1 MGGASED
8 GTGIDQAGITG
19 STRKVRLL
27 EGVLVADE
35 IGASAEAPTPDE
47 RSSPPGQVV
56 VVAVNARQIF
66 RHSSARLEQLAI
78 ALRKRPKAS
87 DGGYLAPDVI
97 LVNEVSA
104 TDLGFVRNRMNDLFS
119 SNHYLIAGER
129 SDEVKTKFL
138 INAKST
144 SLISYRSWADSC
156 VPHVRYQLVNVKE
169 RASDNLLTV
178 GGVHF
183 RADYRG
189 SGGREC
195 RNQNVDKAR
204 ERLARQGARGVL
216 LGDFNR
222 RAMNKQR
229 ECDPEETSR
238 VEPWYEDMTSAS
250 TVDGR
255 SYLDAVREYNRAN
268 NLTMF
273 NEWTHEQE
281 DPSTRCDGTTGLRR
295 NRIDYIFIDGTLTP
309 LEAHADHP
317 GWASGSQPGVIRCK
331 PSPECKYSDHR
342 FVWGRIGL
350 A

>member
-1 MGGASED
+1 MPEL
-8 GTGIDQAGITG
+8 TET
-19 STRKVRLL
+19 
-27 EGVLVADE
+27 VAD
-35 IGASAEAPTPDE
+35 APVPEE
-47 RSSPPGQVV
+47 RSSPPGEVV
-56 VVAVNARQIF
+56 VEAVNARQIF
-66 RHSSARLEQLAI
+66 RHSRARLEQLAI

-104 TDLGFVRNRMNDLFS
+104 TDVTFVRNQMNSLFS
-119 SNHYLIAGER
+119 TNSYVIAGER

-138 INAKST
+138 LNVKTT

-156 VPHVRYQLVNVKE
+156 VPHVRYQLVNVRE
-169 RASDNLLTV
+169 RASEGLVTV
-178 GGVHF
+178 AGIHF

-189 SGGREC
+189 SGGRDC
-195 RNQNVDKAR
+195 RSQNVDKAR
-204 ERLARQGARGVL
+204 DRLARQGARGIL

-238 VEPWYEDMTSAS
+238 IEPWYNDMISVS
-250 TVDGR
+250 PDDGR

-268 NLTMF
+268 GLTMF

-281 DPSTRCDGTTGLRR
+281 DTSTLCNGTSGLRR
-295 NRIDYIFIDGTLTP
+295 NRIDYIFIDATLTP
-309 LEAHADHP
+309 LEAHTDHP
-317 GWASGSQPGVIRCK
+317 GWASGSQPGVIRCR
-331 PSPECKYSDHR
+331 PAPECKYSDHR

-350 A
+350 V

>member
-1 MGGASED
+1 
-8 GTGIDQAGITG
+8 
-19 STRKVRLL
+19 
-27 EGVLVADE
+27 VLVADE
-35 IGASAEAPTPDE
+35 IGASADAPLPDE
-47 RSSPPGQVV
+47 QSSPPGQVV
-56 VVAVNARQIF
+56 VVTVNARQIF
-66 RHSSARLEQLAI
+66 RHSRARLEQLAI
-78 ALRKRPKAS
+78 ALRKRPKVS

-97 LVNEVSA
+97 LVNEVTA
-104 TDLGFVRNRMNDLFS
+104 TDLAFVQSRMNALFS
-119 SNHYLIAGER
+119 SNHYVIAGER

-138 INAKST
+138 INGKTT

-156 VPHVRYQLVNVKE
+156 VNHVRYQLINVKE
-169 RASDNLLTV
+169 SASDNLVTV

-195 RNQNVDKAR
+195 RNQNAAKAR
-204 ERLARQGARGVL
+204 ERLARQGARGIL

-229 ECDPEETSR
+229 ECDPEEMSR
-238 VEPWYEDMTSAS
+238 VEPWYEDMISAS
-250 TVDGR
+250 TIDGR

-268 NLTMF
+268 GLTMF
-273 NEWTHEQE
+273 KEWTHEQE
-281 DPSTRCDGTTGLRR
+281 DQSTLCDGATGLRR
-295 NRIDYIFIDGTLTP
+295 NRIDYVFIDDSLTP

-317 GWASGSQPGVIRCK
+317 GWASGSQPGVIRCR